1 MKKDDFRIP
10 SAQKYSYVVKILQLV
25 VVLITLALFL
35 FKFCCAYAHVDLHF
49 HSIEWEA
56 EQHMR
61 EAREV
66 LVEEWHLQNP
76 ETSGEGDENIRQGK
90 EFPL

>member
-1 MKKDDFRIP
+1 MK
-10 SAQKYSYVVKILQLV
+10 VLQLTV
-25 VVLITLALFL
+25 VVIVLGLLL
-35 FKFCCAYAHVDLHF
+35 FKTCFCHAHVDLHF

-61 EAREV
+61 EDREV

-76 ETSGEGDENIRQGK
+76 DASEEGDERIRQGK

>member
-1 MKKDDFRIP
+1 MSNDLRVK
-10 SAQKYSYVVKILQLV
+10 SAQRYSYVMKILQLGAI
-25 VVLITLALFL
+25 VLGLGFFL
-35 FKFCCAYAHVDLHF
+35 FKTCFCHAHVDLHF